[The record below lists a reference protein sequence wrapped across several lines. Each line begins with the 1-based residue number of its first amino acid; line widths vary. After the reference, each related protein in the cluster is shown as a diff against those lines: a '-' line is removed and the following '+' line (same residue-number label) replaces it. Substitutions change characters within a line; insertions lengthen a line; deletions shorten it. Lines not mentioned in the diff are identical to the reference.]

1 LTEGSKGERLLALF
15 NEKFKKTSMVINKS
29 IDDALVLLVDDD
41 KIPRVILSR
50 ALKEMGVKNILT
62 AENGQQGFQVLL
74 TESVDII
81 VSDWNMPVMDGLD
94 FFRSIKGNDRLSSI
108 PFLLLTSKNSKD
120 EVMKALKVGI
130 KNYVIKS
137 NDTEPFKDKIKS
149 MLGV

>member
-1 LTEGSKGERLLALF
+1 MSA
-15 NEKFKKTSMVINKS
+15 NKS
-29 IDDALVLLVDDD
+29 IDDILILLVDDD

-62 AENGQQGFQVLL
+62 AENGQQGFQILL

-81 VSDWNMPVMDGLD
+81 VSDWNMPVMDGLE
-94 FFRSIKGNDRLSSI
+94 FFRFIKGNERLSSI
-108 PFLLLTSKNSKD
+108 PFLLLTSKNAKD

-130 KNYVIKS
+130 KNYIIKS

-149 MLGV
+149 MLVAG